1 MRIHACAAAVASV
14 ATFAFT
20 PLASADS
27 PWWRPNID
35 TTWLRPSAESIDSFA
50 RMQANSSEA
59 PAFHAGDGS
68 IYDSSLGFRS
78 ARRVANAPQ
87 SASPR
92 TFANGAPPTLL
103 IHGLHDPVIPAAQSD
118 RLAERLHQLR
128 VPHLYVKLPW
138 ATHGCDSNFHGPCG
152 QVTTYAIERFLSFV
166 AP

>member
-92 TFANGAPPTLL
+92 TYERRSASSQPAPQVNSAAQLNVDPANKVPSGSVLPDRPGATADQRPGATGDRYGAPM
-103 IHGLHDPVIPAAQSD
+103 
-118 RLAERLHQLR
+118 
-128 VPHLYVKLPW
+128 
-138 ATHGCDSNFHGPCG
+138 N
-152 QVTTYAIERFLSFV
+152 
-166 AP
+166 